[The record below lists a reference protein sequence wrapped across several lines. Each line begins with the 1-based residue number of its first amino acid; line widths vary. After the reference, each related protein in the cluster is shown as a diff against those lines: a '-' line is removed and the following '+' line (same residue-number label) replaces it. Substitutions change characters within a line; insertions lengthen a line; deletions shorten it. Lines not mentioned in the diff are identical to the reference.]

1 MNIVKLQD
9 DLKNVPDNALVGYVQ
24 NPSGQVPSYLALSE
38 LQRRKKMREQA
49 SGAQAQGQSN
59 MPSVAEQLV
68 AESAPQAGIAG
79 IPVTNVG
86 DEDAYATGG
95 IVSFAQGKEV
105 SLYDENNI
113 DPSLLYALEQERAA
127 KERGMWGAGL
137 KDAILGVTGTPS
149 SWRYALTG
157 GALGSPYEPSSA
169 EAKKAYKKQLET
181 QADRINREKYANTLL
196 NFGPMAGYSPAEA
209 AEVDTTLINPQTAV
223 PTPEAIPAVDM
234 KVPVDISKAPADTGS
249 ATTRTSAVGGMG
261 AQRPAGIAGLT
272 APVIQDRSGE
282 YVYTQV
288 PEAMA
293 EKQRYLELM
302 GEDPYTAKA
311 KERISAM
318 EAENAKYKEQYP
330 WMALAEAGFGMAA
343 GKSPYALQNIAEGGQ
358 RGVTA
363 LYKGRK
369 DVQEQEEKI
378 FNAEA
383 KVAESE
389 RALQTAA
396 AKYGLDSE
404 QTAKAANKLEKDKM
418 FAYKTDIEAKN
429 IQNKIEIDKFNK
441 QQELENNRL
450 TRQINADNNRF
461 ALQLKSAEK
470 QTNSAY
476 DREKIAA
483 MSKSMENATAVYNTA
498 SKRYSDA
505 LKSMDPNELQ
515 EAKIELAQAKKEYDI
530 AQLYAKKV
538 LGMTGGEY
546 LGIENKEFIWR

>member
-49 SGAQAQGQSN
+49 TGAQAQGQSN

-86 DEDAYATGG
+86 NEDAYASGG
-95 IVSFAQGKEV
+95 IVSFADGGSTEA
-105 SLYDENNI
+105 YN
-113 DPSLLYALEQERAA
+113 RAA
-127 KERGMWGAGL
+127 RASFLGQGLDSLDEAAALAPTPGNAFKRMGSYFVDVLSGMRWVRNPYTGELVRA
-137 KDAILGVTGTPS
+137 KDVVENPNA
-149 SWRYALTG
+149 
-157 GALGSPYEPSSA
+157 GALVQQPGMTNISG
-169 EAKKAYKKQLET
+169 
-181 QADRINREKYANTLL
+181 LL
-196 NFGPMAGYSPAEA
+196 NVQVPSVDPDLPSMAPQVPIDQMRPQATPPA
-209 AEVDTTLINPQTAV
+209 D
-223 PTPEAIPAVDM
+223 
-234 KVPVDISKAPADTGS
+234 KADTGS
-249 ATTRTSAVGGMG
+249 AARTSSVGGMG
-261 AQRPAGIAGLT
+261 VQRPAGIAGLT
-272 APVIQDRSGE
+272 APQIQDRSGE
-282 YVYTQV
+282 YVYTEV

-293 EKQRYLELM
+293 EKQRYLEMM
-302 GEDPYTAKA
+302 GEDPYAAKA
-311 KERISAM
+311 KERIGAM

-450 TRQINADNNRF
+450 TRQINADNARF
-461 ALQLKSAEK
+461 SLQLKSIEK
-470 QTNSAY
+470 QTKSAY

-505 LKSMDPNELQ
+505 LKSMDANEI
-515 EAKIELAQAKKEYDI
+515 ESAKIELAQAKKEYDL

-538 LGMTGGEY
+538 LGTTGGEY
-546 LGIENKEFIWR
+546 LGIEK

>member
-9 DLKNVPDNALVGYVQ
+9 DLKNVPDNALVNYVQ

-49 SGAQAQGQSN
+49 SGAQAQDQSQ

-86 DEDAYATGG
+86 NDETYATGG
-95 IVSFAQGKEV
+95 IVSFADGGATEA
-105 SLYDENNI
+105 YN
-113 DPSLLYALEQERAA
+113 RAA
-127 KERGMWGAGL
+127 RASFVGQGLDSLDEAAALAPTPGNAFKRMGSYFVDVLSGMRWVRNPYTGELVRA
-137 KDAILGVTGTPS
+137 KDVVENPNA
-149 SWRYALTG
+149 
-157 GALGSPYEPSSA
+157 GALVQQPGMTNVSGLMS
-169 EAKKAYKKQLET
+169 T
-181 QADRINREKYANTLL
+181 QIPDSDPGMPNTMMQI
-196 NFGPMAGYSPAEA
+196 PPAEM
-209 AEVDTTLINPQTAV
+209 V
-223 PTPEAIPAVDM
+223 PTSVG
-234 KVPVDISKAPADTGS
+234 KGDTGS
-249 ATTRTSAVGGMG
+249 AGAARTTTVGGMG

-272 APVIQDRSGE
+272 APEIKDRSGE

-293 EKQRYLELM
+293 EKQRYLEMM

-311 KERISAM
+311 KERIGAM

-343 GKSPYALQNIAEGGQ
+343 GSSPYALQNIAEGGQ

-363 LYKGRK
+363 LYRGRK

-404 QTAKAANKLEKDKM
+404 QTAKAANKLEQDKM

-450 TRQINADNNRF
+450 TRQINADNARF
-461 ALQLKSAEK
+461 SLQLKSIEK
-470 QTNSAY
+470 QTKSAY

-505 LKSMDPNELQ
+505 LKSMDANEI
-515 EAKIELAQAKKEYDI
+515 ESAKIELAQAKKEYDL

-546 LGIENKEFIWR
+546 LGIEK